1 MWIARDKC
9 GDIGIYGN
17 KPTLSRTGTTWN
29 KPYCDFISI
38 DKTQYTEITFEN
50 SPQKIEILI

>member
-9 GDIGIYGN
+9 GDLGIYGS

-29 KPYCDFISI
+29 KPHCSFISI